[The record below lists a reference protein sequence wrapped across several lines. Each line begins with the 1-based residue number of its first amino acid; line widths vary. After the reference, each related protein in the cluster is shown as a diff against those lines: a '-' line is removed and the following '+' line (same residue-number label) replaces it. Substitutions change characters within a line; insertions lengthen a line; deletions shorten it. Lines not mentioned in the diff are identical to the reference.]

1 MVLHYA
7 LLYCKLSYNRTI
19 RITIVFP
26 VDFILTNCCFSVERG
41 CLWIQW
47 SLDCVKF
54 LAQEGILL
62 GLGTLN
68 YQHSAKMLQ
77 VGADGYVVINILE
90 SFMNH
95 SEMSQ
100 MTGHTFSHIKLS
112 VINECT
118 GVYKSFTENWIIW
131 VWKMFEICIV

>member
-1 MVLHYA
+1 M
-7 LLYCKLSYNRTI
+7 
-19 RITIVFP
+19 
-26 VDFILTNCCFSVERG
+26 
-41 CLWIQW
+41 
-47 SLDCVKF
+47 KF

-118 GVYKSFTENWIIW
+118 GVYKSFTEN
-131 VWKMFEICIV
+131 